1 MIVTLAFQGVPDAKC
16 EALNGSSATS
26 LNCDR
31 PAVATVTHP
40 MTTYR
45 VCELHA
51 RLTEDRELTWLGGTS
66 TPARLPCARKLIELD
81 SDRPSPAKLAA
92 DESHCAR

>member
-1 MIVTLAFQGVPDAKC
+1 VIVTLAFQGVPDAKC

-45 VCELHA
+45 VCEQ
-51 RLTEDRELTWLGGTS
+51 RTRRELTWLGGTS